1 MSPENSGFSRSFIE
15 IPPAPNFFR
24 MNPAPKGPG
33 KQDPSKALPNS
44 SVKAVQPDQNKRQP
58 ISSQS
63 SNITPSAPEKS
74 TSDEFK
80 LLHGSTNSLSSSM
93 TPSSPTTPATNS
105 WIAVSVESP
114 SFMED
119 ILTLESPPP
128 KSHVLQG
135 YRKSMLDVLPPG
147 PKAMPAFSFAHLA
160 NRDSIDSSFANSSFA
175 EIPSLTEDD
184 DSLLIKKVEPLQSV
198 QMSPPK
204 SAARTSTTRLTSQ
217 NQTENRLAP
226 RSPVLVKF
234 PTNIRK
240 FAGTPTVIPKTSPT
254 TTDEPLDPI
263 LGALNS
269 LQHEKSRVEQEL
281 ASSLDLLSSTKE
293 ELTRTK
299 ASLCSLKERFQN
311 LNETIAQIGIERE
324 SLRHGMDE
332 FVTRIDGVKLAL
344 VELKSD
350 VYVGRRDIESTR
362 QLDAEISQKLHDLDK
377 ELHSSVFIVNGP

>member
-1 MSPENSGFSRSFIE
+1 MPPENSGFSRSFID

-24 MNPAPKGPG
+24 MNPAPKGSG
-33 KQDPSKALPNS
+33 KQDPSKALLNS
-44 SVKAVQPDQNKRQP
+44 STKAVQPDQNKRQP
-58 ISSQS
+58 FSSQP
-63 SNITPSAPEKS
+63 SNITPSAPENP

-80 LLHGSTNSLSSSM
+80 LLHGGTNSLSSSM

-128 KSHVLQG
+128 KSHVLHG
-135 YRKSMLDVLPPG
+135 YRKSKMDVLPPG
-147 PKAMPAFSFAHLA
+147 TKAMPAFSFAHLA
-160 NRDSIDSSFANSSFA
+160 NKDSLDSSFANSSFA

-184 DSLLIKKVEPLQSV
+184 DSLLIKNVESLQSA
-198 QMSPPK
+198 QKSPSK
-204 SAARTSTTRLTSQ
+204 SAARTSTTRLTNQ
-217 NQTENRLAP
+217 DQTENRLAP

-240 FAGTPTVIPKTSPT
+240 FTGTPTVIPKTSPT

-293 ELTRTK
+293 ELRRTK

-311 LNETIAQIGIERE
+311 LNETIAKIGIERE

-377 ELHSSVFIVNGP
+377 ELHSSVFIDNEP

>member
-1 MSPENSGFSRSFIE
+1 MPPETSGFSRSFID

-33 KQDPSKALPNS
+33 KQDSSKSVLNS
-44 SVKAVQPDQNKRQP
+44 ATKAVQPDQNKRQSVSP
-58 ISSQS
+58 S
-63 SNITPSAPEKS
+63 SNIAPIAPEKS

-80 LLHGSTNSLSSSM
+80 LLHGSANSLSSM
-93 TPSSPTTPATNS
+93 TPSSPSTPATNS

-135 YRKSMLDVLPPG
+135 YRKSMVDVLPSG
-147 PKAMPAFSFAHLA
+147 PKAIPAFSFAHLT
-160 NRDSIDSSFANSSFA
+160 NKDSLDSSFANSSFA

-184 DSLLIKKVEPLQSV
+184 DSLLIKKVESLQPV
-198 QMSPPK
+198 QKSPPK
-204 SAARTSTTRLTSQ
+204 SAARTSTARLTRQ
-217 NQTENRLAP
+217 DQTEHRPVP
-226 RSPVLVKF
+226 RSPGLVKF

-254 TTDEPLDPI
+254 STDEPLDPI
-263 LGALNS
+263 LGALNT

-293 ELTRTK
+293 ELTRAK
-299 ASLCSLKERFQN
+299 ASLRLLKERFQS
-311 LNETIAQIGIERE
+311 LNETIVQIGVDRE

-362 QLDAEISQKLHDLDK
+362 QLDAGISHKLHDLDK